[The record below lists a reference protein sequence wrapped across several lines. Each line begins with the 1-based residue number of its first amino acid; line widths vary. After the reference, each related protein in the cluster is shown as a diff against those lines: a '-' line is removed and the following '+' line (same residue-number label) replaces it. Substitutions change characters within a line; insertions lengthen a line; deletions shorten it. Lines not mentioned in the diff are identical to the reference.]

1 MPVEFHGVMVPT
13 KKEFYKSKLE
23 GKSTKNSNWAEDY
36 AEAFLKS
43 IDCPLIHKVD
53 GNPKYKGWPDGLFT
67 PDFIIFDEEL
77 HENDPSDF
85 YVDVQEVTGGPWNIK
100 SKGNKI
106 IGETNPVRASYANS
120 ENSSKENPNSFMVN
134 EYDPAVIEAIFK
146 PLNKKRKKYGSTKR
160 ISGKFGLISV
170 QGYKN
175 DIDYILHFSK
185 LIWHTFEVII
195 ESLKQNG
202 STKQEVESIMDLRLD
217 IISHKKK
224 GLITIY
230 FPYQSKDWCFWALL
244 GSVSF
249 EGMCLLV
256 INSTVLETLK
266 NTQEYDWLISFSKK
280 PSLPFISKL
289 KSNMK
294 N

>member
-1 MPVEFHGVMVPT
+1 VPVEINGIMVQT
-13 KKEFYKSKLE
+13 KEEFLKEKLE
-23 GKSTKNSNWAEDY
+23 GKRTKNSDWAEYY
-36 AEAFLKS
+36 AQAFLKS
-43 IDCPLIHKVD
+43 IKCPLIHKVD
-53 GNPKYKGWPDGLFT
+53 GNPKYKQWPDGLLT
-67 PDFIIFDEEL
+67 PDFIIFGDEL
-77 HENDPSDF
+77 HENDPDDF
-85 YVDVQEVTGGPWNIK
+85 YVDVQEVTGGPWDIK

-106 IGETNPVRASYANS
+106 IGETNPARSSYTNSKQSSS
-120 ENSSKENPNSFMVN
+120 ENPHSLMINEN
-134 EYDPAVIEAIFK
+134 DPVIIEAIFK

-160 ISGKFGLISV
+160 ISSKFGLISV

-195 ESLKQNG
+195 DSLKQNRA
-202 STKQEVESIMDLRLD
+202 SNKEIESVMDLRLD

-249 EGMCLLV
+249 EGLCV
-256 INSTVLETLK
+256 FIINSTVLDSIK
-266 NTQEYDWLISFSKK
+266 NTPEYDWLVSFSKT
-280 PSLPFISKL
+280 PNLQFINEL
-289 KSNMK
+289 NREMK